1 MNELKTLFLKYRRGA
16 RITLTLE
23 FPIDSTCISSKE
35 WLIIAISMFIKT
47 MIMTTWYIPNRYVPT
62 ASTMA
67 VLLCISFWGSFAVY
81 TSKEKPQNLQGIQ
94 KNFLKMK
101 QQPNI
106 KRSRVYLCMSYDNY
120 KDGWILMKRKCKLM
134 LQMNVSILLNIWQ
147 SQCGN

>member
-1 MNELKTLFLKYRRGA
+1 
-16 RITLTLE
+16 
-23 FPIDSTCISSKE
+23 
-35 WLIIAISMFIKT
+35 
-47 MIMTTWYIPNRYVPT
+47 
-62 ASTMA
+62 MA

-81 TSKEKPQNLQGIQ
+81 TSKEKPQNLQRIQ
-94 KNFLKMK
+94 KIFLKMK